1 MAPNRT
7 IIIEFKDNTVRISDP
22 DFAAGMQEEY
32 AKYQQDLINEWRNGP
47 TGLIDIPISEKER
60 SDLTYYNA
68 LAARGFDPSM
78 MSSDGRYYDG
88 VPIGKVVI

>member
-47 TGLIDIPISEKER
+47 TALINIPETAEDR
-60 SDLTYYNA
+60 MEQYYRA
-68 LAARGFDPSM
+68 LAEQIAKNAPASN
-78 MSSDGRYYDG
+78 
-88 VPIGKVVI
+88 VPIGKRVV

>member
-7 IIIEFKDNTVRISDP
+7 IIIEIKGHTVRINDP

-47 TGLIDIPISEKER
+47 TALIDIPMNETER
-60 SDLTYYNA
+60 GDIAYYNA
-68 LAARGFDPSM
+68 LAKQIVNDAPA
-78 MSSDGRYYDG
+78 SS
-88 VPIGKVVI
+88 VPIGKRVV